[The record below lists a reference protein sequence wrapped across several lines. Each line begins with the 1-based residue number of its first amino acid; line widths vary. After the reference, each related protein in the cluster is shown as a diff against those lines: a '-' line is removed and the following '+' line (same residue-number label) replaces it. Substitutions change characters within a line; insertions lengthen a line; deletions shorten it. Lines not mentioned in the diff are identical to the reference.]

1 MTILEWV
8 SSASWILMSLV
19 LMAKFV
25 HVLQVERYHG
35 DAYLKWVMEGGG
47 LSIYSSRKF
56 DKSIHIVSLA
66 MMASAFYSPKVINIE
81 MVLLT
86 MGAVYWILFHAKP
99 DAEIKKALVVT
110 ARVKRLL
117 FVALLLEAIFLYLMW
132 GNGTRVFI
140 CSTVLLAYMQPFF
153 ITLANVVAQPIEK
166 FFQYGFRREA
176 KAKVA
181 GKKVIAVTGSFGK
194 TGTKEAIAHLIET
207 AFPIIKTPGS
217 FNTPMGLC
225 RVINDGLEPHH
236 EIFVTEMGATRVGDI
251 KELCE
256 IVHPSIGVITSIGD
270 AHMESF
276 KTEENVA
283 STKFELADALP
294 PDGILIYNSDYQ
306 AVRERVIG
314 RAQKTV
320 SYGLDPEHKPDYL
333 PGNIRCSSNGSTFDL
348 QTPDGIIENI
358 NIKLL
363 GRLNVL
369 NVSAGFA
376 VGRLLD
382 ISPERLKNGAS
393 SLPQMEARL
402 ELIQIPGSYLM
413 VNDGF
418 NSNLAG
424 AKEAVRTLS
433 YFDNMKKILVTPG
446 IVDLGSK
453 HEVTNFDFGK
463 TAAKYCDEAILV
475 NERRTKPL
483 KNGLM
488 AGKMSAG
495 SIRSF
500 SSLADARRFI
510 DETVGAGCV
519 VLFENDLPD
528 HMETF

>member
-1 MTILEWV
+1 
-8 SSASWILMSLV
+8 MSLL

-47 LSIYSSRKF
+47 LSIYSGRKF
-56 DKSIHIVSLA
+56 DKPVHFVSLA
-66 MMASAFYSPKVINIE
+66 MMASAYFSPKVINIE
-81 MVLLT
+81 LVLLT
-86 MGAVYWILFHAKP
+86 SAAVYWTAFHIKP
-99 DAEIKKALVVT
+99 ESDVKKALVVT
-110 ARVKRLL
+110 ARVQRLL
-117 FVALLLEAIFLYLMW
+117 FIAVLLEAVFLRLMW
-132 GNGTRVFI
+132 GYGMRTFV

-153 ITLANVVAQPIEK
+153 IALANFLGQPVEK
-166 FFQYGFRREA
+166 IFQYGFKKEA
-176 KAKVA
+176 MKKVA
-181 GKKVIAVTGSFGK
+181 GKKVIAVTGSYGK

-207 AFPIIKTPGS
+207 SFPVIKTPGS

-294 PDGILIYNSDYQ
+294 PEGVIVYNSDYPS
-306 AVRERVIG
+306 ARERVKG
-314 RAQKTV
+314 REQEIV
-320 SYGLDPEHKPDYL
+320 SYGLDPQQAPDYI

-348 QTPDGIIENI
+348 RTPDGVIENI
-358 NIKLL
+358 NIRLL
-363 GRLNVL
+363 GKLNVL

-376 VGRLLD
+376 VGRLLG
-382 ISPERLKNGAS
+382 ISPERLKNAAS

-413 VNDGF
+413 INDGF

-424 AKEAVRTLS
+424 AKEAVETLS
-433 YFDNMKKILVTPG
+433 YFENMKKILVTPG
-446 IVDLGSK
+446 IVDLGRK
-453 HEVTNFDFGK
+453 HEVINFDFGK
-463 TAAKYCDEAILV
+463 SAAKFCDEAILV

-483 KNGLM
+483 RNGLM
-488 AGKMSAG
+488 AGKMPAG
-495 SIRSF
+495 SIRIF

-510 DETVGAGCV
+510 DETAGAGCV

-528 HMETF
+528 HMEAF